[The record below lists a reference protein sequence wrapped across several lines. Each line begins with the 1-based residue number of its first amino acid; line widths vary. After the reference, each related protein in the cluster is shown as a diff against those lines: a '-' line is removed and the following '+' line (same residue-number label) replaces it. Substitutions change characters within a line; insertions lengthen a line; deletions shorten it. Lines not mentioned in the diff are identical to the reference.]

1 MAQSCPVPVR
11 RIPVVNAHPSDR
23 DHALTQAHAAEAAML
38 RLDRDGRLI
47 AADDRIAAL
56 HTALGG
62 DGGGVLA
69 VPALLDLARHGLRL
83 GMRLSRPVTVAG
95 PDALIDLWCECT
107 PGPEGIDI
115 AVTTWREQPL
125 PAVADPAPGIAPL
138 PLDPGAI
145 RIRIDPDDRILA
157 IETTLALGLQWRPED
172 VMLKPLASL
181 LTSTN
186 GIALHG
192 AADIDG
198 QHVRLAGDDQ
208 IWRVRRV
215 ASQAHG
221 AAQLVLTPAPSP
233 ADQAAEPAPPPLFD
247 SERLAHMFGTQIGP
261 ALRQPIGRIIANAET
276 IGGRL
281 EGPLRADYANYA
293 SDIASAGRHLLA
305 LVDDLADLEAIE
317 ATGFSAAREPV
328 DLADLARRAAG
339 LLALK
344 AADRS
349 IRIDKPAE
357 DETVPAIGEFRR
369 VLQVLLNLLGN
380 AINYAPD
387 GSMIWLRLEEGPDW
401 ASVTVADQ
409 GPGLSEEDR
418 NRLFNKWERLGRSG
432 DGGSGLGLYISRR
445 LALAMDGD
453 LTVESAPGQGARFTL
468 ILPQG

>member
-1 MAQSCPVPVR
+1 MAQSGSRADR
-11 RIPVVNAHPSDR
+11 RIHVVNAHNPDGENAVR
-23 DHALTQAHAAEAAML
+23 QARPAEAASV
-38 RLDRDGRLI
+38 RLDREGRLL
-47 AADDRIAAL
+47 AASDAIMAL

-62 DGGGVLA
+62 DAGGLLA
-69 VPALLDLARHGLRL
+69 VPSLLDLARHGLRL
-83 GMRLSRPVTVAG
+83 GMRLSRPVSIAG
-95 PDALIDLWCECT
+95 PATMIDLWCDCT
-107 PGPEGIDI
+107 PGPDGIDI
-115 AVTTWREQPL
+115 AITSWREQPL
-125 PAVADPAPGIAPL
+125 PAAPSHAPGMVPL
-138 PLDPGAI
+138 PRDPGAI
-145 RIRIDPDDRILA
+145 HIRTDRAGRILA
-157 IETTLALGLQWRPED
+157 VDSSVALGPDWHPERI
-172 VMLKPLASL
+172 MLKPLASL
-181 LTSTN
+181 MSDTN
-186 GIALHG
+186 GHAVID
-192 AADIDG
+192 AASVDG
-198 QHVRLAGDDQ
+198 HRVRLSGDDRDWLVQ
-208 IWRVRRV
+208 RVTADPHAGTRV
-215 ASQAHG
+215 
-221 AAQLVLTPAPSP
+221 VLTPAPPPVDEAS
-233 ADQAAEPAPPPLFD
+233 APAPPPLFD
-247 SERLAHMFGTQIGP
+247 GERLAHMFGTQIGP
-261 ALRQPIGRIIANAET
+261 ALRLPIGRIIANAET

-357 DETVPAIGEFRR
+357 DESLPAIGEFRR

-387 GSMIWLRLEEGPDW
+387 GSMIWLRLDDGPDW
-401 ASVTVADQ
+401 ASVTIADQ
-409 GPGLSEEDR
+409 GPGLSAEDQQ
-418 NRLFNKWERLGRSG
+418 RLFNKWERLGRSG

-468 ILPQG
+468 ILPKE